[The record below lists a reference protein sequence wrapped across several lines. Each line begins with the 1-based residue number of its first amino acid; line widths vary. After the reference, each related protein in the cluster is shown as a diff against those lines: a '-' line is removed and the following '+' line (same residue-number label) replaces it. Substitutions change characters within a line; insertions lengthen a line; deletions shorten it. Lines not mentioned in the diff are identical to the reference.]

1 MAAKQKPLAA
11 REPGPAKESYRA
23 AVIGVSSG
31 GLEALAVILAQLPA
45 AFPIPV
51 LVVQH
56 MQPDAGTF
64 LAEYLDERSR
74 LGVKMADEKEALRP
88 GWVYLAPPSYHLLV
102 EEDETLSLSV
112 EERVN
117 FARPSIDVLFES
129 AADAYGPELIGII
142 LTGGSRDGSQGLK
155 RIKERGGLTL
165 VQDPATA
172 RAEIMPKEALTAT
185 GVDHI
190 LALEEIGPFLVKV
203 TGGKQC
209 TT

>member
-1 MAAKQKPLAA
+1 MADRQSEPPPAVRK
-11 REPGPAKESYRA
+11 PGPAKDSYRA

-45 AFPIPV
+45 SFPIPV

-56 MQPDAGTF
+56 LQPDSDAF
-64 LAEYLDERSR
+64 LAEYLNGCSPVA
-74 LGVKMADEKEALRP
+74 VKMADEKEALRP
-88 GWVYLAPPSYHLLV
+88 GWVYLAPPNYHLLV

-117 FARPSIDVLFES
+117 YARPSIDVLFES

-155 RIKERGGLTL
+155 RIKERGGLTV

-172 RAEIMPKEALTAT
+172 QAKVMPEEALAVTK
-185 GVDHI
+185 VDHV
-190 LALEEIGPFLVKV
+190 LALEEIGPFLVKA
-203 TGGKQC
+203 TGGNYF
-209 TT
+209 

>member
-1 MAAKQKPLAA
+1 MAARQNEPPPANRA
-11 REPGPAKESYRA
+11 PGPAKDSYRA
-23 AVIGVSSG
+23 AVIGVSAG

-45 AFPIPV
+45 SFPIPV

-56 MQPDAGTF
+56 LQPDSDTF
-64 LAEYLDERSR
+64 LAEYLDGCSP

-117 FARPSIDVLFES
+117 YARPSIDVLFES
-129 AADAYGPELIGII
+129 AADAYGPALIGII
-142 LTGGSRDGSQGLK
+142 LTGSSRDGSQGLK
-155 RIKERGGLTL
+155 RIKERGGLTV

-172 RAEIMPKEALTAT
+172 RAEVMPKEALAAT
-185 GVDHI
+185 RVDHV
-190 LALEEIGPFLVKV
+190 LALEEIGPVLVKI
-203 TGGKQC
+203 TGGNNA
-209 TT
+209 